1 MEIITGSIHSVTVIP
16 TTIDT
21 YMITFTL
28 SEERCKAFNDLARM
42 AEALEGQE
50 VEAEGFWRPYRD
62 EPEFEVRSIKYRNAV
77 GRFVTVVE

>member
-1 MEIITGSIHSVTVIP
+1 METITGFIHSIRIIP

-21 YMITFTL
+21 YMITFIL

-42 AEALEGQE
+42 AEALEGQD

-62 EPEFEVRSIKYRNAV
+62 EREFDVRSIKYPNAA